1 MSYADNIVSRITWLA
16 KKLNPEYAPKKAV
29 EKRKKPKVIEYRKI
43 EIGEKYVEERK
54 SIKHIEDL
62 EFIEF
67 KSFRRGNKGQII
79 VFLDEGPG
87 VKYFYNH
94 RYEIEF
100 YNKPDLSI
108 TISKSSGKDPR
119 SYLESP
125 RSSKIT
131 IAPKLRRASGGLI
144 GKKINLKGTPQFFS
158 APKARKANFVEKLAL
173 EDLGFIHL
181 TICSFSWTSQH
192 IKSSALWRN
201 KKLVLTDVTS
211 EVFCTSTKGLFFYP
225 LTAPARYSA
234 FNLLCKIIVTI
245 RTGIAIIAEKVAAS
259 NHPALLI

>member
-131 IAPKLRRASGGLI
+131 IAPKLRRASGG
-144 GKKINLKGTPQFFS
+144 
-158 APKARKANFVEKLAL
+158 
-173 EDLGFIHL
+173 
-181 TICSFSWTSQH
+181 SFT
-192 IKSSALWRN
+192 
-201 KKLVLTDVTS
+201 
-211 EVFCTSTKGLFFYP
+211 
-225 LTAPARYSA
+225 
-234 FNLLCKIIVTI
+234 
-245 RTGIAIIAEKVAAS
+245 
-259 NHPALLI
+259 